1 MFYILFVP
9 LTAITWI
16 LFFEYL
22 PRLFGPQ
29 MKRLIIPGRQS
40 TKTSKKEYLLSAMNL
55 LVFTGFGAL
64 LDFLKSAELTKFYFQ
79 IEFTWTSLLYLPASL
94 FLSLFIHDLF
104 FYLSH
109 RFLHTAFMHKY
120 IHEHHHQSHTVNAW
134 ATFSFHPI
142 EGCIQISIVCWLPLL
157 LPIHPVIHGI
167 FTVFML
173 FMSVYGH
180 SGYEL
185 RAKKAPIF
193 NAFNTSFHHA
203 QHHQYGN
210 YNFGI
215 YLNFWDRLFKSNHAT
230 YEDGYKHLREHING
244 SKSVE

>member
-1 MFYILFVP
+1 MFYIFFVP
-9 LTAITWI
+9 LAAITCI
-16 LFFEYL
+16 LFFHYL
-22 PRLFGPQ
+22 PWLFGPQ
-29 MKRLIIPGRQS
+29 VNRLVIPERQ
-40 TKTSKKEYLLSAMNL
+40 TSKNTKKEYLLSALNL
-55 LVFTGFGAL
+55 LVFTSFGGL
-64 LDFLKSAELTKFYFQ
+64 LDYLKSAELTKFYIE
-79 IEFTWTSLLYLPASL
+79 IEFTWSSLLYLPASL
-94 FLSLFIHDLF
+94 FISLFIHDLF

-109 RFLHTAFMHKY
+109 RFLHLPFMHKY
-120 IHEHHHQSHTVNAW
+120 VHVHHHQSHTVNAW

-157 LPIHPVIHGI
+157 LPIHPVIHGL
-167 FTVFML
+167 FTLFML

-215 YLNFWDRLFKSNHAT
+215 YLNFWDRLFKTNHAT
-230 YEDGYKHLREHING
+230 YENGYNRLREYING
-244 SKSVE
+244 SKGVE

>member
-1 MFYILFVP
+1 MFYIFFVP
-9 LTAITWI
+9 LAAITCI
-16 LFFEYL
+16 LFFHYL
-22 PRLFGPQ
+22 PWLFGPQ
-29 MKRLIIPGRQS
+29 VNRLVIPERQ
-40 TKTSKKEYLLSAMNL
+40 TSKNTKKEYLLSALNL
-55 LVFTGFGAL
+55 LVFTGFGSL
-64 LDFLKSAELTKFYFQ
+64 LDYLKSAELTKFYFE
-79 IEFTWTSLLYLPASL
+79 IEFTWSSLLYLPASL
-94 FLSLFIHDLF
+94 FISLFIHDLF

-109 RFLHTAFMHKY
+109 RFLHLPFMHKY
-120 IHEHHHQSHTVNAW
+120 VHVHHHQSHTVNAW

-142 EGCIQISIVCWLPLL
+142 EGCIQISIVCWLTLL
-157 LPIHPVIHGI
+157 LPIHPVIHGL
-167 FTVFML
+167 FTLFML

-215 YLNFWDRLFKSNHAT
+215 YLNFWDRLFKTNHAT
-230 YEDGYKHLREHING
+230 YENGYNRLREYING
-244 SKSVE
+244 SKGVE

>member
-1 MFYILFVP
+1 MFYIFFVP
-9 LTAITWI
+9 LAAIVCI
-16 LFFEYL
+16 LFFQYL
-22 PRLFGPQ
+22 PWLFGPQ
-29 MKRLIIPGRQS
+29 VKRLVIPERQ
-40 TKTSKKEYLLSAMNL
+40 TSKNTKKEYLLSALNL
-55 LVFTGFGAL
+55 LVFIGFGGL
-64 LDFLKSAELTKFYFQ
+64 LDYLKSAELTKFYFE
-79 IEFTWTSLLYLPASL
+79 IEFTWSSLIYLPASL
-94 FLSLFIHDLF
+94 FISLFIHDFF

-109 RFLHTAFMHKY
+109 RFLHLPFMHKY
-120 IHEHHHQSHTVNAW
+120 VHVHHHQSHTVNAW

-157 LPIHPVIHGI
+157 LPIHPVIHGL
-167 FTVFML
+167 FTLFML

-203 QHHQYGN
+203 QHHQFGN

-215 YLNFWDRLFKSNHAT
+215 YLNFWDRLFKTNHST
-230 YEDGYKHLREHING
+230 YENGYNRLREYINS
-244 SKSVE
+244 SKGVE